1 MLSQKSKDEIQALYR
16 KLVEKMRL
24 TPRYGQRV
32 MIAEI
37 AKSLGAIVE
46 DDKDERSN
54 EAGIAVIEAGTG
66 TGKTLAYLAATL
78 PMAMAAEKKLLIS
91 TATIA
96 LQEQILDKD
105 IPAFRKNSE
114 IPFKYALA
122 KGRGRYLC
130 LVKLDKAL
138 QQISGLLSTVDLFDQ
153 PPEAADQSL
162 YEELLSSYGGGSWNG
177 DKDRLGY
184 EIEPSQ
190 WRHLT
195 ATHRECS
202 NRRCEQFQNCAFY
215 KARGELDSAD
225 IIVANHDL
233 VLSDLVLGGGAV
245 LPAPE
250 KLIYVFDEG
259 HHLADKALNHFKVEI
274 GVRGQRLWLKQ
285 LEKAIEQLVSH
296 GGIPNSIMHS
306 IRMAPEQ
313 INECLQT
320 LTFIWPMVQ
329 EMLGENERLRFEFGR
344 VPSELKGFLQNLK
357 MPLQPLLQCLDKLNE
372 ALQKSLDPKEDGE
385 FERSVAESF
394 QAPIGVLFSRSETL
408 WDGLIWL
415 RAEAGGATTPY
426 ARWMTKTAY
435 GEDWDIQ
442 LCVSPIRV
450 ADQLRKSL
458 WWRCYGAVVT
468 SATLT
473 SLNTFN
479 QIAIETGLPKWANFQ
494 QVISPFDYPNLGT
507 ICVPRLL
514 HNPKAEGYQD
524 EINNWLRDNINLKEG
539 SLVLFSS
546 RAQMKACND
555 ELYPQWRDELL
566 VQGFLPKS
574 EIVRCHQT
582 RIDEGKGGVIFG
594 LASFAEGIDLPG
606 DYLTHVVIVKIPFAV
621 PDDPIQAATSE
632 WMESQGRNPFMEL
645 TLPAASVRLVQAA
658 GRLIRKEDDVGVI
671 SILDKRIVASRY
683 GRLLLD
689 ALPPFK
695 RQLYQ

>member
-16 KLVEKMRL
+16 KLVEKMKL
-24 TPRYGQRV
+24 TPRMGQRV

-37 AKSLGAIVE
+37 AKSLGAIEE
-46 DDKDERSN
+46 DDKEERCN
-54 EAGIAVIEAGTG
+54 DAGIVVVEAGTG
-66 TGKTLAYLAATL
+66 TGKTLAYLTATL
-78 PMAMAAEKKLLIS
+78 PMAMAADKKLLIS

-105 IPAFRKNSE
+105 IPAFRKNSG
-114 IPFKYALA
+114 IPFKFALA

-138 QQISGLLSTVDLFDQ
+138 QQMSGLLSTVDLFDQ
-153 PPEAADQSL
+153 APEAADQAL
-162 YEELLSSYGGGSWNG
+162 YEDLLSSYGRGDWNG

-215 KARGELDSAD
+215 KARGEMDTAD
-225 IIVANHDL
+225 IIIANHDL

-245 LPAPE
+245 LPPPE

-274 GVRGQRLWLKQ
+274 GVRSQRQWLKQ
-285 LEKAIEQLVSH
+285 LEKALEQLITQ
-296 GGIPNSIMHS
+296 GGIPSSMMHS
-306 IRMAPEQ
+306 IRSAPEQ
-313 INECLQT
+313 IAECQQA
-320 LTFIWPMVQ
+320 LTFLWPMVQ
-329 EMLGENERLRFEFGR
+329 EMLGEKERLRFEFGR
-344 VPSELKGFLQNLK
+344 VPDELKDLLQNLK
-357 MPLQPLLQCLDKLNE
+357 APLQPLLQCLDKLNE
-372 ALQKSLDPKEDGE
+372 ALQKSLDPKEEGE
-385 FERSVAESF
+385 FERSVAEAF
-394 QAPIGVLFSRSETL
+394 QAPIGILFSRSEIL

-415 RAEAGGATTPY
+415 LAEEAADATPY
-426 ARWMTKTAY
+426 ARWMSKTAY

-450 ADQLRKSL
+450 AEQLRKSL

-473 SLNTFN
+473 ALNTFN

-494 QVISPFDYPNLGT
+494 QVVSPFDYPNNGT
-507 ICVPRLL
+507 IRVPKLQ
-514 HNPKAEGYQD
+514 HDPKAEGYQE

-539 SLVLFSS
+539 SLILFSS

-555 ELYPQWRDELL
+555 VLYPEWRDELL

-574 EIVRCHQT
+574 EIVKRHQEK
-582 RIDEGKGGVIFG
+582 IDKGKGGVIFG

-621 PDDPIQAATSE
+621 PDDPLQAATSE

-695 RQLYQ
+695 RQLD